1 MSLLNKAIGG
11 YFGLDIPKGG
21 GFPYNDAYKYQS
33 ARAAFYALLLAVKP
47 ERVWMPRYIC
57 DSMLAPLYK
66 ANVEICFYGINK
78 DFSIKENVV
87 LKSKDLL
94 LYVNYF
100 GVCEKVQDELLL
112 KYNSE
117 QLVFDHSQAF
127 FTPPKK
133 CLATI
138 YSPRKFF
145 GVPDGGLLFTEVKI
159 QLPKNQDE
167 ASYNRSLHLLKRFAD
182 SPESGYSDFQIA
194 EESLKQFEPLR
205 MSKLTEKLLS
215 GIDYKKVKEIRNR
228 NFLHLHNQLKDRN
241 KIVIDSDSIDGPMVY
256 PFLQSDKDLK
266 THLITNRIFV
276 STYWPECLGRVGINK
291 DENELIQSLLPLP
304 CDQRYVI
311 SDLNTFLKIIK
322 VN

>member
-1 MSLLNKAIGG
+1 MKDAIGG
-11 YFGLDIPKGG
+11 YFGLDIPKGD

-57 DSMLAPLYK
+57 DSMLSPLYK
-66 ANVEICFYGINK
+66 ADIEICFYGINK

-145 GVPDGGLLFTEVKI
+145 GVPDGGLLFTKAKI
-159 QLPKNQDE
+159 EIPENQDE
-167 ASYNRSLHLLKRFAD
+167 TSYNRSLHLLKRFAD
-182 SPESGYSDFQIA
+182 SPESGYSDFQFS
-194 EESLKQFEPLR
+194 EDSLKQFELLR
-205 MSKLTEKLLS
+205 MSKLTEKLLNTV
-215 GIDYKKVKEIRNR
+215 DYLEVKELRNKNFTYLHEKLNTLNKLKNDFKVTYCAMGYPFLTENSEIRNR
-228 NFLHLHNQLKDRN
+228 LLK
-241 KIVIDSDSIDGPMVY
+241 K
-256 PFLQSDKDLK
+256 
-266 THLITNRIFV
+266 RIFV
-276 STYWPECLGRVGINK
+276 PSYWPEVRHRTGVN
-291 DENELIQSLLPLP
+291 NVELNYLDNLLLIP
-304 CDQRYVI
+304 CDHRYKNE
-311 SDLNTFLKIIK
+311 DLNKILECI
-322 VN
+322 VG